1 MTIFQNG
8 LHQTQVGWKLMLLS
22 ALMLARAAEAKPYPN
37 YGFYDPYPPSGDQVR
52 ERRRKNKFTC
62 TREKILK
69 R

>member
-1 MTIFQNG
+1 
-8 LHQTQVGWKLMLLS
+8 MLLS